1 MLITDLAVFVF
12 DKYTRKMT
20 LIEIAENTTIE
31 EVKAKTGCEYSVAK
45 DLKKF

>member
-31 EVKAKTGCEYSVAK
+31 EV
-45 DLKKF
+45 

>member
-12 DKYTRKMT
+12 DIHTRKMT

-31 EVKAKTGCEYSVAK
+31 EIKAKTGCEYSVS
-45 DLKKF
+45 